1 MAWSYLHICIVLEGG
16 EVGEEGRGVEGG
28 VEAGA
33 DISIQAVSEGWPDR
47 RAAATTSTPRHFHII
62 TFPHFHNSTRP
73 HIHTSSANSNW
84 GRTLLIQILY
94 RLEVIDGCCWQR
106 EFLFERKYI
115 NFYCWINFYKSLK
128 ELLVAK
134 QLNTHNTW
142 INIQKLSMNQL
153 LFFKALRL
161 YQTEFFEIFILKRPP
176 YNILKLLDVNNLI
189 WTNRARHFL
198 LQL

>member
-16 EVGEEGRGVEGG
+16 EVGEGRGVEGG

-62 TFPHFHNSTRP
+62 KFPHFHISTLP
-73 HIHTSSANSNW
+73 HIHTSSANSNC
-84 GRTLLIQILY
+84 GRTLFIQILY
-94 RLEVIDGCCWQR
+94 RLKVIDGCCWQR

-161 YQTEFFEIFILKRPP
+161 YQTEVWK
-176 YNILKLLDVNNLI
+176 
-189 WTNRARHFL
+189 FL
-198 LQL
+198 